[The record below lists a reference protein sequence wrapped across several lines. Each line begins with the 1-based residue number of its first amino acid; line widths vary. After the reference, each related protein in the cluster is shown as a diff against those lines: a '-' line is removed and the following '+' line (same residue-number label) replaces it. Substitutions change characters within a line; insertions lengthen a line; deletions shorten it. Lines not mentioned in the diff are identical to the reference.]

1 MDERYDLLK
10 ARFILDIFIGD
21 TSFDNIKLSESDCR
35 SVRCALPYLT
45 GSAICNIAS
54 RFGYAL
60 SYTYGGALSRWA
72 YMEKIVD
79 WCIENNRISDLLTY
93 MFSKERFTDV
103 FSGYSPDEID
113 FLYNQIISTII
124 SKINGHLSC
133 SGNEMVLIGSVYHVK
148 SQHVEIPVETPSLD
162 RIDREYVRQLIDRAF
177 EDISNGNN
185 DSAITKART
194 VTEEIFCYAIEQKGE
209 TPSDRGD
216 ITRLYRQV
224 KDLYNMHQDGDVD
237 RQINNLISGLNKIVD
252 AISNIRNIASDS
264 HGLGTR
270 RVPMLDRH
278 ARLAVG
284 ASAVFSEFML
294 SVIEN
299 AQ

>member
-21 TSFDNIKLSESDCR
+21 TYFDNIKLSESDCR

-72 YMEKIVD
+72 YMEMIVD

-133 SGNEMVLIGSVYHVK
+133 SGNEMVLIGGVYHVK
-148 SQHVEIPVETPSLD
+148 SQHVEIPVETPSLN
-162 RIDREYVRQLIDRAF
+162 RIGREYVRQLIDRAF
-177 EDISNGNN
+177 DDISNGNN
-185 DSAITKART
+185 DSAVTKART
-194 VTEEIFCYAIEQKGE
+194 LIEEIFCYAIEQQNCS
-209 TPSDRGD
+209 PSGRGD
-216 ITRLYRQV
+216 ITRLYNQV
-224 KDLYNMHQDGDVD
+224 KDLYNMHQNRDID
-237 RQINNLISGLNKIVD
+237 RRISDLLSGLNKIVD
-252 AISNIRNIASDS
+252 AISNMRNVTSDS
-264 HGLGTR
+264 HGLGARRIAILDYHTR
-270 RVPMLDRH
+270 LV
-278 ARLAVG
+278 VG
-284 ASAVFSEFML
+284 AAAVFSEFML
-294 SVIEN
+294 SVVEN

>member
-1 MDERYDLLK
+1 MNERYDLLK

-21 TSFDNIKLSESDCR
+21 TYFDSIKLSENDCR

-60 SYTYGGALSRWA
+60 SYNYGGALSRWA

-79 WCIENNRISDLLTY
+79 WCIENNRISELLKY

-103 FSGYSPDEID
+103 FRGYSRDEVD
-113 FLYNQIISTII
+113 SLYNQIISTII
-124 SKINGHLSC
+124 SKINGYLSC
-133 SGNEMVLIGSVYHVK
+133 SGNEMVLIGRVYHVK

-162 RIDREYVRQLIDRAF
+162 GIDREYVRQLIDRAL

-194 VTEEIFCYAIEQKGE
+194 VIEEIFCYAIEQKGE

-224 KDLYNMHQDGDVD
+224 KDLYNMHQNRDVD
-237 RQINNLISGLNKIVD
+237 RQVNDLLSGLNKIVG
-252 AISNIRNIASDS
+252 AIFNMRNIAGDS

-270 RVPMLDRH
+270 RVPISEPY
-278 ARLAVG
+278 ARLTVG

-299 AQ
+299 AR

>member
-21 TSFDNIKLSESDCR
+21 KYFDNIKLSESDCR

-72 YMEKIVD
+72 YMEMIVD

-133 SGNEMVLIGSVYHVK
+133 SGNEMVLIGGVYHVK
-148 SQHVEIPVETPSLD
+148 SQHVEIPVETPSLN
-162 RIDREYVRQLIDRAF
+162 RIGREYVRQLIDRAF
-177 EDISNGNN
+177 DDISNGNN
-185 DSAITKART
+185 DSAATKART
-194 VTEEIFCYAIEQKGE
+194 LIEEIFCYAIEQQNCS
-209 TPSDRGD
+209 PSGRGD
-216 ITRLYRQV
+216 ITRLYNQV
-224 KDLYNMHQDGDVD
+224 KDLYNMHQNRDID
-237 RQINNLISGLNKIVD
+237 RRISDLLSGLNKIVD
-252 AISNIRNIASDS
+252 AISNMRNVTSDS
-264 HGLGTR
+264 HGLGARRIAISDYHTR
-270 RVPMLDRH
+270 LV
-278 ARLAVG
+278 VG
-284 ASAVFSEFML
+284 AAAVFSEFML
-294 SVIEN
+294 SVVEN